1 MEWITPILAVF
12 GAVSGAIGTF
22 LGILSYRRDKANVE
36 VFLQW
41 DMNTDPPQDNDD
53 KVGVLRISNIGR
65 RPVYLSHAYVRA
77 SRQQNPLILAETIS
91 GFKIGEAD
99 PPKIIA
105 VPQKGL
111 SQFSKNWDQ
120 VEVVITDTA
129 GNNYV
134 SNRASKKPSW
144 AVS

>member
-1 MEWITPILAVF
+1 MEWITPILAIF
-12 GAVSGAIGTF
+12 GAVSGATGTY
-22 LGILSYRRDKANVE
+22 LGIQSYRRDKAKVE

-41 DMNTDPPQDNDD
+41 DMSTDPPQDNDE

-65 RPVYLSHAYVRA
+65 RPVYLSHAHLRA
-77 SRQQNPLILAETIS
+77 SRQQNPLILAETIA

-111 SQFSKNWDQ
+111 LQFSQNWEQ

-134 SNRASKKPSW
+134 SNRTSEKPSW
-144 AVS
+144 AIT